1 MCLNLTEHVGSIII
15 TYYKGTASNIIISAR
30 KR

>member
-15 TYYKGTASNIIISAR
+15 TYKGTASNIIISAR